1 MFRKHFLQK
10 VLAMLLT
17 VCATIAL
24 MPTVFMAEDNEVLT
38 KPVTWWET
46 EHAGMIRIG
55 AGDKYHSPIKATS
68 WYYSVNY
75 EFRIYYNGTTEDDFI
90 DEFYSDSYLADITTT
105 FNSSGEGTYYYKA
118 RAIEVDLGTDNETG
132 NVSPWSDMSE
142 GFEYKRPAKAATS
155 FDIEIGYS
163 DCNISGG
170 RYLDF
175 TKEKGYSVTVYTTP
189 FFIST
194 CDLQFDGYPFEAEL
208 EIRLPYGSAYFS
220 GYSDLSVTVN
230 GKKCSAVYI
239 KNDLVAIAY
248 YKFEKKNSAPY
259 VRLGNDGAE
268 INLTQNLGKTV
279 NVGGGTAMLTQ
290 NGNEYV
296 LELENVSLN
305 GGIGSF
311 LLTSQEYDA
320 NLGKYVHETM
330 PRTFG
335 IRANRDITLILKGT
349 NKISSEDKGVYY
361 GIALE
366 EASSMTV
373 TGDGTLDIYAGGIAE
388 NGWGGTGSGFGI
400 ITGTAFAEVTVES
413 GKINVYPIDG
423 SLGIFA
429 SDLNMK
435 GGELT
440 VIGNENRAPIK
451 MSAFGVLRMCGGKMN
466 VTSGQRAQNSGA
478 IETEGGDIYIT
489 GGELTAVCKS
499 EDISYG
505 KAVYFDNFA
514 SGECRAVLH
523 YYGGTATLIGEGGAL
538 EVDDYATNRYEFI
551 RVGTTLNPEEATF
564 SPWDL
569 SQDGINDFNKEEK
582 VKVIRF
588 TAPAVKMIDT
598 IKIDGARLSYKA
610 GDEAEFTARPAEEF
624 ADIFTI
630 DEESWM
636 RSDGEDIS
644 SNPLLPE
651 SPTVFKE
658 NSIYTYYLSLKMT
671 EKAVKDGYRFSDNV
685 KLILN
690 GKEISL
696 SPTQILNMFFGT
708 SLIIRDI
715 STVDTGAESYLCGDA
730 DGDGTVDIIDAMLVF
745 YHVAKKELMT
755 DEQCRRCDT
764 NDDGEVDIEDAMKI
778 FYYVAKKTD
787 SVR

>member
-10 VLAMLLT
+10 VLAILLV

-38 KPVTWWET
+38 KPITWWET
-46 EHAGMIRIG
+46 ENTGMIRIG

-68 WYYSVNY
+68 WYYSVDY
-75 EFRIYYNGTTEDDFI
+75 EFRIYYNGTTEDDLV
-90 DEFYSDSYLADITTT
+90 DEYYSDSYLADITMT

-155 FDIEIGYS
+155 FDIEIDYS

-175 TKEKGYSVTVYTTP
+175 TKEKGYAVTVYTTP

-230 GKKCSAVYI
+230 GKKCSSVYI

-248 YKFEKKNSAPY
+248 YKFEKKNTAPY
-259 VRLGNDGAE
+259 VKLGNDGAE
-268 INLTQNLGKTV
+268 IDLTQNLGKTV

-290 NGNEYV
+290 NGKGYI

-305 GGIGSF
+305 GGIGNF
-311 LLTSQEYDA
+311 LLTSQEYDET
-320 NLGKYVHETM
+320 LGKYVYETM

-335 IRANRDITLILKGT
+335 IRANRDITLVLKGT

-388 NGWGGTGSGFGI
+388 NGWGRTGSGFGI

-413 GKINVYPIDG
+413 GKINVYPIDD

-429 SDLNMK
+429 SDLNVK

-440 VIGNENRAPIK
+440 VVGNESRAPIK
-451 MSAFGVLRMCGGKMN
+451 MSAFGALRMYDGKMT

-499 EDISYG
+499 EKISYG
-505 KAVYFDNFA
+505 KAIYFDNFA
-514 SGECRAVLH
+514 SGDRHSILH

-538 EVDDYATNRYEFI
+538 EVDDYDTDSNFI
-551 RVGTTLNPEEATF
+551 HMGTTMNTEDATF
-564 SPWDL
+564 LPWEL
-569 SQDGINDFNKEEK
+569 SEEGIFDFNNEEK
-582 VKVIRF
+582 VKVILF

-598 IKIDGARLSYKA
+598 IKIDDARLSYKA

-624 ADIFTI
+624 ANIFTI
-630 DEESWM
+630 EEESWM
-636 RSDGEDIS
+636 KSDGEDIS
-644 SNPLLPE
+644 SNPWIPG
-651 SPTVFKE
+651 SSTIFKE
-658 NSIYTYYLSLKMT
+658 NSVYSYFLSLEMT
-671 EKAVKDGYRFSDNV
+671 EKAVEEGYRFSDSV

-690 GKEISL
+690 GKEIGL
-696 SPTQILNMFFGT
+696 SPTQSFDMFFGT
-708 SLIIRDI
+708 SLIIGDI
-715 STVDTGAESYLCGDA
+715 ATVDTGAEAYLCGDA

-764 NDDGEVDIEDAMKI
+764 NDDGEIDIEDAMKI

>member
-1 MFRKHFLQK
+1 MFRKHFWQK

-24 MPTVFMAEDNEVLT
+24 MPTVFMAGDNEVLT

-46 EHAGMIRIG
+46 ENTGMIRIG

-68 WYYSVNY
+68 WYYSVDY
-75 EFRIYYNGTTEDDFI
+75 EFRIYYNGTTEDDLV
-90 DEFYSDSYLADITTT
+90 DEYYSDSYLADITTT

-142 GFEYKRPAKAATS
+142 GFEYKHPAKAATS
-155 FDIEIGYS
+155 FDIEIDYS

-175 TKEKGYSVTVYTTP
+175 TKEKGYAVTVYTTP

-230 GKKCSAVYI
+230 GKKCSSVYI

-268 INLTQNLGKTV
+268 IDLTQNLGKTV
-279 NVGGGTAMLTQ
+279 NVVGGTAMLTQ

-413 GKINVYPIDG
+413 GKINVYPIDD

-440 VIGNENRAPIK
+440 VIG
-451 MSAFGVLRMCGGKMN
+451 
-466 VTSGQRAQNSGA
+466 
-478 IETEGGDIYIT
+478 
-489 GGELTAVCKS
+489 
-499 EDISYG
+499 
-505 KAVYFDNFA
+505 
-514 SGECRAVLH
+514 
-523 YYGGTATLIGEGGAL
+523 
-538 EVDDYATNRYEFI
+538 
-551 RVGTTLNPEEATF
+551 
-564 SPWDL
+564 
-569 SQDGINDFNKEEK
+569 
-582 VKVIRF
+582 
-588 TAPAVKMIDT
+588 
-598 IKIDGARLSYKA
+598 
-610 GDEAEFTARPAEEF
+610 
-624 ADIFTI
+624 
-630 DEESWM
+630 
-636 RSDGEDIS
+636 
-644 SNPLLPE
+644 
-651 SPTVFKE
+651 
-658 NSIYTYYLSLKMT
+658 
-671 EKAVKDGYRFSDNV
+671 
-685 KLILN
+685 
-690 GKEISL
+690 
-696 SPTQILNMFFGT
+696 
-708 SLIIRDI
+708 
-715 STVDTGAESYLCGDA
+715 
-730 DGDGTVDIIDAMLVF
+730 
-745 YHVAKKELMT
+745 
-755 DEQCRRCDT
+755 
-764 NDDGEVDIEDAMKI
+764 
-778 FYYVAKKTD
+778 KKTEHP
-787 SVR
+787 